1 MAIFAKSHYSSAMTT
16 MNVSLPDSLKR
27 FVDQCVENGGYGS
40 SSEYVREL
48 IRQDQVRRAE
58 QRLTDLLRQGL
69 ESGVAAPVDADY
81 WAERRARLGR

>member
-1 MAIFAKSHYSSAMTT
+1 MTT

-69 ESGVAAPVDADY
+69 ESGPSEVVDTAF
-81 WAERRARLGR
+81 WAERRARLVR

>member
-1 MAIFAKSHYSSAMTT
+1 MTT
-16 MNVSLPDSLKR
+16 MNVSLPDNLKR
-27 FVDQCVENGGYGS
+27 FVDQCVESGGYGS

-58 QRLTDLLRQGL
+58 QQLAELLRDGL
-69 ESGVAAPVDADY
+69 ASGPAEAVDAAF

>member
-1 MAIFAKSHYSSAMTT
+1 MTT

-27 FVDQCVENGGYGS
+27 FVDHCVEHGGYGS

-58 QRLTDLLRQGL
+58 QSLAELLREGL
-69 ESGVAAPVDADY
+69 ESGPAAAVDAAF

>member
-1 MAIFAKSHYSSAMTT
+1 MTT

-27 FVDQCVENGGYGS
+27 FVDQCVEGGGYGS
-40 SSEYVREL
+40 ASEYVREL

-58 QRLTDLLRQGL
+58 QSLAVLLREGL
-69 ESGVAAPVDADY
+69 ESGPAEVVDAVF